1 MLFVWGVLCLCFFT
15 CFLFIVFSEQMMVQQ
30 MQELVAQY
38 EERLREMQL
47 IPRLSYGRR
56 LLRRDGAPNRTFL
69 TSLFIRHELAIEFLK
84 DVGLIPSKVQCNICQ
99 RDMLWTA
106 YPDRS
111 GGFRWRCRKSV
122 ARVRCR
128 GTASIRHGSWFRLSN
143 LTLLEIIAITYD
155 ILRRDYAY
163 QIENEL
169 HL

>member
-1 MLFVWGVLCLCFFT
+1 MLG
-15 CFLFIVFSEQMMVQQ
+15 EQKMVQRL
-30 MQELVAQY
+30 QEIVSEY
-38 EERLREMQL
+38 DDRLRKMQL
-47 IPRLSYGRR
+47 VPRFSYGRG
-56 LLRRDGAPNRTFL
+56 LLRKDGAPNRMFLTFL
-69 TSLFIRHELAIEFLK
+69 FGHQELAIQFLK

-155 ILRRDYAY
+155 ILRRDYAH
-163 QIENEL
+163 QMENEL